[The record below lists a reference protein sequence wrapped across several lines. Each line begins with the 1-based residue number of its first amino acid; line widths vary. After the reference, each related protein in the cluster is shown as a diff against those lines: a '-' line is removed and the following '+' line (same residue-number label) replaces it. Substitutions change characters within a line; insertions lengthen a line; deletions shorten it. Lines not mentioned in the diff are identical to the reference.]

1 MFHIT
6 RLVGLKTF
14 GGAGLPSQLRA
25 GLCVVPSP
33 FLGVRCFGKA
43 KFTGFFG
50 DPPQRATKQFT
61 GVHPHPGMIH
71 GWKSP
76 QKRRGKEKR
85 LPNVKP
91 RPYDYRIAPS
101 GDGQFYFMAPY
112 PPRVNRTIDPYP
124 HGDKNKWPTKVHK
137 KYPMRWKN
145 IEYIYEPRLQ
155 RKPFANGHQRWT
167 GPVTRIEHVGKKK
180 TIKSLVTHD
189 ARLLDWS

>member
-1 MFHIT
+1 MVEQDYLHSSEPDFVWSHHHFWVCAA
-6 RLVGLKTF
+6 LEKQ
-14 GGAGLPSQLRA
+14 SLRA
-25 GLCVVPSP
+25 SLAI
-33 FLGVRCFGKA
+33 LHR
-43 KFTGFFG
+43 
-50 DPPQRATKQFT
+50 
-61 GVHPHPGMIH
+61 GMIH